1 MAEIDALREI
11 QENAEV
17 RSSDDAVL
25 GKVVRVHFG
34 EDLGRR
40 HNITQMDVA
49 DTLDTQNLELSPE
62 EAVPDAVLEVTL
74 SESNDTVYVHIK
86 PSTRFRRTA
95 SCCTW
100 TRAPP
105 NRATGA
111 VHPSGSAVGPAV
123 RARGG
128 RRHGVGRGRAAAARL
143 GRVGVWVCQ
152 HVPTGEVEV
161 WIVPRRPGPRTSPQ
175 RIRP

>member
-74 SESNDTVYVHIK
+74 SESNDTVYVPHQAVNEV
-86 PSTRFRRTA
+86 SA
-95 SCCTW
+95 DSVVLHVDEVAAQQSDW
-100 TRAPP
+100 SSPP
-105 NRATGA
+105 EW
-111 VHPSGSAVGPAV
+111 VGS
-123 RARGG
+123 GG
-128 RRHGVGRGRAAAARL
+128 RRSEPAAADDTAS
-143 GRVGVWVCQ
+143 GEGV
-152 HVPTGEVEV
+152 PP
-161 WIVPRRPGPRTSPQ
+161 PRD
-175 RIRP
+175 